1 MGARE
6 SGDPALHADR
16 VSPGQAVRAADARE
30 REAMYRA
37 LTGVADLDALH
48 ELVAAKGV
56 EVLDLPFP
64 YLVVAVRNRRRDQ
77 LRRDAR
83 KAQNEQELASID
95 GTLPAP
101 RSLWDPLEQVMAN
114 DALRRT
120 LEALAAMDD
129 RDVLVV
135 WSATQGLSDE
145 EIASEWDSLGLSP
158 PNPTPTAI
166 RKRRERARQEL
177 RRRARTES

>member
-6 SGDPALHADR
+6 SGKPARHADR
-16 VSPGQAVRAADARE
+16 GAPGQAAGAADKRE

-37 LTGVADLDALH
+37 LTGVTDLDALH

-56 EVLDLPFP
+56 EVLDFPFP

-83 KAQNEQELASID
+83 TTHHEQDLSDVDIS
-95 GTLPAP
+95 LPAP
-101 RSLWDPLEQVMAN
+101 RSLWDPLEQVMAS
-114 DALRRT
+114 DELRRT
-120 LEALAAMDD
+120 LEALASMDD

-135 WSATQGLSDE
+135 WSSAQGLSDE

-158 PNPTPTAI
+158 SHPTPTAI
-166 RKRRERARQEL
+166 RKRRGRAREEL
-177 RRRARTES
+177 RRKARRQR